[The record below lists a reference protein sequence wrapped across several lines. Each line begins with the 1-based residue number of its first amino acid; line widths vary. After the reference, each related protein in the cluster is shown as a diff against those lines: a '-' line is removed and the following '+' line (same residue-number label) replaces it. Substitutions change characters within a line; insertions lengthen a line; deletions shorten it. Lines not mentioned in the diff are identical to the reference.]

1 MIINIRVYQYINLF
15 NMDKCYNCSRITNI
29 QKYYTKFIT
38 DENDIELYC
47 DTCYEEKEK
56 FDNNL
61 IKTSIQ
67 MKQDVKE
74 IVKPKF
80 IVNYIIP
87 LKIYKEV
94 SEVINGINTEFVVI
108 EKEAYNDYMKK
119 VAFSNDKLVNDEYI
133 NKIIIKQQ
141 KEAGVELARVNGIK
155 EKERREKREEQDR
168 ERKKVKQIEMD
179 RFNNDKYKKEKQ
191 EFIEER
197 KEDLKQEGAKIEKC
211 VFCKEFKVYPKDYKD
226 DNNKT
231 FLKQYTINKI
241 KTKCKCCMDCYFK
254 TKDKQEDYIREHQET
269 CPYCKTVYRCM
280 SQTDKDRHLN
290 TNKCLR
296 VQEETVK
303 YDENKK
309 RILLMKVKDLRE
321 ICKKTL
327 NDDGTYRIANYSN
340 MKKDELLEKMMA
352 IYDLLVLS
360 N

>member
-1 MIINIRVYQYINLF
+1 
-15 NMDKCYNCSRITNI
+15 MDRCCNCSRITNI

-38 DENDIELYC
+38 DENEIELYC
-47 DTCYEEKEK
+47 DDCYEQKEK
-56 FDNNL
+56 FDYNL

-67 MKQDVKE
+67 MKQNIKE
-74 IVKPKF
+74 LVKPKF
-80 IVNYIIP
+80 LANYVIP
-87 LKIYKEV
+87 LIIHKEIN
-94 SEVINGINTEFVVI
+94 EVINGINTQFVVI

-119 VAFSNDKLVNDEYI
+119 VAFSSDRFVSDNYI

-141 KEAGVELARVNGIK
+141 KETGVELARINGIK
-155 EKERREKREEQDR
+155 EKEKREKEREQER
-168 ERKKVKQIEMD
+168 ERKINKQVDIN
-179 RFNNDKYKKEKQ
+179 RFNNNDYKKKKE
-191 EFIEER
+191 EFREER
-197 KEDLKQEGAKIEKC
+197 KEDLKEEGTKIELC

-226 DNNKT
+226 DNGKT

-241 KTKCKCCMDCYFK
+241 KTKGKCCMDCYFK

-269 CPYCKTVYRCM
+269 CPYCKTVYKCM

-290 TNKCLR
+290 TTKCLR

-303 YDENKK
+303 YNENKK
-309 RILLMKVKDLRE
+309 RILLMKVKDLQD

-327 NDDGTYRIANYSN
+327 NDDGTYRIPNYTR
-340 MKKDELLEKMMA
+340 MKKDELLQKMMA